1 MELEELLLKL
11 TPNQIQFV
19 RERLAV
25 TSDAEAARRV
35 GLTPNATYNWD
46 NRELVKQAIKL
57 AQADVIKFALVR
69 LKQGAAQAIDV
80 ILDEMQNPRGNSNR
94 LRAATE
100 VLDRVGLPRGLDFTT
115 GGESFVLSKQERDDS
130 MAKFAEV
137 LRAEVLGKLDGGWDV
152 VDAEIETPMAGITES
167 SG

>member
-1 MELEELLLKL
+1 MELEEILLKL

-19 RERLAV
+19 RERLST
-25 TSDAEAARRV
+25 TSDAEAARQT
-35 GLTPNATYNWD
+35 GITPNATYNWD

-57 AQADVIKFALVR
+57 AQADVIKFALAR

-100 VLDRVGLPRGLDFTT
+100 VLDRVGLPRGLDLTT

-130 MAKFAEV
+130 MAKFAEI
-137 LRAEVLGKLDGGWDV
+137 LRAEVLGDLDGRWNV
-152 VDAEIETPMAGITES
+152 VDAEIEATVVSDTKS